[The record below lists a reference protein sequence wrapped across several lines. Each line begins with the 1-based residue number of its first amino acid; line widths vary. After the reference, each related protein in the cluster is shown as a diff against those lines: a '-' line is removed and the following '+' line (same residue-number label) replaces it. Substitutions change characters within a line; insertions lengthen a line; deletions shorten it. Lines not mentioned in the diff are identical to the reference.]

1 MEIRGSDVIEIF
13 CKKHADAVGPLA
25 KWVDVV
31 EKSQWSN
38 HNDLKA
44 DFPSADYVGK
54 RRYVFNI
61 KGNDYRMVTVVVF
74 FNGVI
79 DIRFAGTHAEYDKI
93 KNIEEI

>member
-1 MEIRGSDVIEIF
+1 ME
-13 CKKHADAVGPLA
+13 PLA

-31 EKSQWSN
+31 ECAQWTN

-61 KGNDYRMVTVVVF
+61 KGNNYRLVAIVVF
-74 FNGVI
+74 FGGVI
-79 DIRFAGTHAEYDKI
+79 DVRFVGTHAEYDKI
-93 KNIEEI
+93 KDIEKI